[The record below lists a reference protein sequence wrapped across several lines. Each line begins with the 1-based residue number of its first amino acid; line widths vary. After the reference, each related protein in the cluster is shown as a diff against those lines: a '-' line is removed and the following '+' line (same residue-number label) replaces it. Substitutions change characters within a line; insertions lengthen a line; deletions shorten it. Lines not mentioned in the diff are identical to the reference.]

1 MPSSNRGNDLIFDI
15 LFGRSEATF
24 PRSFREKNTPSEVM
38 FVSTDG
44 LVAIEEILRTAL
56 VLHQGVSALAR
67 QRALIT
73 RLLHDSKNLP
83 EDLRRALQKDADASG
98 KQEANA
104 KSIVAQG
111 FAPLNSMTLV
121 NLCAA
126 IEVSAENTIIAAL
139 RFTPGIVRTLTELGV
154 TKLVDTGTSELTYS
168 DALATFNRL
177 KDWAR
182 NSSKHAPDGVL
193 KMLRAVGLSINVSD
207 SVKAD
212 IREMI
217 YVRNCILH
225 RRQRADGRAAV
236 NAARL
241 ELEDGK
247 LFSVSLEQMRRYSN
261 AAMAFTTALATAANP
276 LAAKSSKAQS

>member
-1 MPSSNRGNDLIFDI
+1 MPDSDQGNDLIFDI
-15 LFGRSEATF
+15 LFNRTEATF
-24 PRSFREKNTPSEVM
+24 PKGFREKNTPSEVM

-44 LVAIEEILRTAL
+44 LVAIEQILRTAL
-56 VLHQGVSALAR
+56 VLHHGVSALAT

-73 RLLHDSKNLP
+73 RLLRDSKNLP
-83 EDLRRALQKDADASG
+83 TDLRRKLQKDVDTSA

-126 IEVSAENTIIAAL
+126 MEVSAENTIIAAL
-139 RFTPGIVRTLTELGV
+139 RFTPGIVRTLADLGV
-154 TKLVDTGTSELTYS
+154 TKLVDSGTSELSYS
-168 DALATFNRL
+168 GALAAFNRL

-182 NSSKHAPDGVL
+182 NSSKQAPDGVL
-193 KMLRAVGLSINVSD
+193 KMLHAVGLYIVVSD

-276 LAAKSSKAQS
+276 LVAKNANA